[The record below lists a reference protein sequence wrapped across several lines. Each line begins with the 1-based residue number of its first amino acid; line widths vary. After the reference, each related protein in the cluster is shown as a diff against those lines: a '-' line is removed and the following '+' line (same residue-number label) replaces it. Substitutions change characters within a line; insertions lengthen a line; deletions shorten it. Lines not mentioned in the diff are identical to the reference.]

1 MAVTTKSL
9 LIALIF
15 AIQYSQRIVIAGPLV
30 EYTNTA
36 RFQCPDRSIC
46 SCQYL
51 LRDYEIECPPIN
63 FEVIVKVQ
71 PGTSVQIECST
82 MNENVYKQLPAMN
95 MGQIQMVQFRHCPLP
110 GSGTSL
116 QTIMDRLGIKKI
128 RTLYFSSYG
137 ATPGGTLVR
146 QHLSGFTDLER
157 LMLSGNGLSELP
169 EDLFNDVGNLTW
181 LDLRSNKVHLPMNI
195 FRNLTKLE
203 YLELGYNNLKTLEP
217 GVFRSQ
223 NRLKSLNL
231 WGNDLQ
237 HLTKDAFIGVSS
249 IVELD
254 LSSNNIEQLQPDVF
268 ELLTNLTNIN
278 LSANR
283 FTSLPI
289 GLFEKNKNLSRIRLM
304 DNRVPLSVLPVAM
317 LANLPA
323 LEDVHIR
330 CDLQTIP
337 TNLFENSMNIKN
349 LSLAHNKLIALPA
362 NLFINQTNLLD
373 MDLSNNQLEELDDDL
388 FGTAHSLLVL
398 RLSQNRI
405 TRISG

>member
-1 MAVTTKSL
+1 MVLTKIL
-9 LIALIF
+9 LIGLIF
-15 AIQYSQRIVIAGPLV
+15 TIQCSHRTILASPLV

-36 RFQCPDRSIC
+36 RFQCPDRSVC

-51 LRDYEIECPPIN
+51 LRDYEIECPPVN
-63 FEVIVKVQ
+63 SEVIVKVQ

-82 MNENVYKQLPAMN
+82 MDENVYKQLPAMN
-95 MGQIQMVQFRHCPLP
+95 MGQIQMVQFRRCPLP

-116 QTIMDRLGIKKI
+116 QTIMERLGMKRI

-181 LDLRSNKVHLPMNI
+181 LDLRSNKVHLPVNI

-217 GVFRSQ
+217 GVFQSQ
-223 NRLKSLNL
+223 HRLKSLNL

-237 HLTKDAFIGVSS
+237 HLTKDAFDGVMS

-254 LSSNNIEQLQPDVF
+254 LSSNNIEQLPADVF

-283 FTSLPI
+283 FTSLPS
-289 GLFEKNKNLSRIRLM
+289 GLFAKNKNLSRIRLM
-304 DNRVPLSVLPVAM
+304 DNRVPLPMLPAAM

-337 TNLFENSMNIKN
+337 VNMFENSVNVKN
-349 LSLAHNKLIALPA
+349 LSLAHNRLVSLPA
-362 NLFINQTNLLD
+362 NLFVNQTYILD
-373 MDLSNNQLEELDDDL
+373 MDLSNNRLEALDDDL
-388 FGTAHSLLVL
+388 FGTTRSLLVL

-405 TRISG
+405 GRISG